1 MKFELNVW
9 RQSDSGSEGRFIDY
23 SVDDVGPDTSFLE
36 MMDLLNEQLTQRGEE
51 PVAFDSDCR
60 EGVCGMCSMI
70 INGQSHGPLAAA
82 TTCQL
87 YMRHFSEGSK
97 ISVEPWRSKAFPVIR
112 DLIVDRSAFDRI
124 MQAGGYITLHSGPK
138 PEPNSTPIEPEKA
151 EEALDAAVCIGCG
164 ACVAACPNGAAML
177 YTAAKVS
184 HLGLLEQGQPERYER
199 VQRMVQQMEEEGF
212 GSCRNYGECE
222 AACPKQISIKFI
234 GRMNRDYFRATLLRP
249 IDRRGKME
257 AQ

>member
-1 MKFELNVW
+1 MKFRLRIW
-9 RQSDSGSEGRFIDY
+9 RQTDASSKGRFVDY
-23 SVDDVGPDTSFLE
+23 SVEGVDADTSFLE
-36 MMDLLNEQLTQRGEE
+36 MMDLLNEQLTAKGED

-60 EGVCGMCSMI
+60 EGVCGTCSMI
-70 INGQSHGPLAAA
+70 ISGQPHGPLGAT

-87 YMRHFSEGSK
+87 YMRHFSEGQV
-97 ISVEPWRSKAFPVIR
+97 ITVEPWRSKAFPVIR

-124 MQAGGYITLHSGPK
+124 MQAGGYVTVHSGPK
-138 PEPNSTPIEPEKA
+138 PDPNAMPIEPDVS

-184 HLGLLEQGQPERYER
+184 HLALLPQGQPERYTR
-199 VQRMVQQMEEEGF
+199 VQRMVEQMEEEGF

-222 AACPKQISIKFI
+222 AACPKEISIKFI
-234 GRMNRDYFRATLLRP
+234 GRMNRDYLRAALREP
-249 IDRRGKME
+249 INRRGKMG